1 MECFC
6 LKWSIK
12 LLLSIDSIS
21 PPAVRRRV
29 PGNARHGAPAK
40 MMASVG
46 AKGSA
51 LVPLDGRYV
60 SKLNLALTL
69 TFMLPVEVAR
79 FWISSCVPRFPAGS
93 KIWTSCLFSVTLTY
107 LQAHFEGNLSLLETH
122 EWFSMNVTNWLRG
135 FFACMR
141 GDCDCDPIREQS
153 NWLFVIVLWLFS
165 DWCLILGLLMM
176 HLHSLRNS
184 FCFSIVTLQGTVCTE
199 RCPEGRFGPN
209 CAEECV
215 CHNRGKCDPETG
227 QCQCAK
233 GFTGNR
239 CVSVLWLSYRSIHA
253 KGRLLSLLQVKNQN
267 TKLLPKPVNLWKL
280 QWDILSPTTWVG

>member
-141 GDCDCDPIREQS
+141 GDCDCDLSES
-153 NWLFVIVLWLFS
+153 KVTDYLWLCYDYF
-165 DWCLILGLLMM
+165 LIGV
-176 HLHSLRNS
+176 S
-184 FCFSIVTLQGTVCTE
+184 FRVC
-199 RCPEGRFGPN
+199 
-209 CAEECV
+209 
-215 CHNRGKCDPETG
+215 
-227 QCQCAK
+227 
-233 GFTGNR
+233 
-239 CVSVLWLSYRSIHA
+239 
-253 KGRLLSLLQVKNQN
+253 
-267 TKLLPKPVNLWKL
+267 
-280 QWDILSPTTWVG
+280 